1 MKDIDLGKEYVIP
14 SPGYRNV
21 SGRSS
26 PEQPGEQDGLKCWQE
41 QRKQVECQSA
51 LEAAARAEGLPLDA
65 SMNSH
70 LGMLGDGHHK
80 GKYRFGYNLLKPIRT
95 TSKHP
100 HAIDNA
106 GLLSYTTFSWLT
118 PLAHLAFKKGE
129 LLTDDVWP
137 LSTHETSDVTCRRL
151 ERLWQQELQ
160 ECGPEEASLGR
171 VVWVFCRTRLI
182 ISIVCLMVTQL
193 AGFCGP
199 NFQDGC
205 ILRSESDKLGQNST
219 TR

>member
-1 MKDIDLGKEYVIP
+1 
-14 SPGYRNV
+14 
-21 SGRSS
+21 
-26 PEQPGEQDGLKCWQE
+26 
-41 QRKQVECQSA
+41 
-51 LEAAARAEGLPLDA
+51 
-65 SMNSH
+65 MNSH

-199 NFQDGC
+199 V
-205 ILRSESDKLGQNST
+205 ST
-219 TR
+219 IQPLPDFHNVGSISVAGAHAFRWPRKGTPKHFD